1 MPYNQQYLDWKAG
14 KNGYDWVDC
23 LNFILIG
30 SAEATDA
37 KLTTGEINKI
47 KQINEITFSH
57 WVGEDMPYLPDE
69 PDKKLKK
76 ELDLYFSIIENSR
89 ENNINNEVQK
99 QMNKVAQW
107 IKTQDWFNSTF
118 AESIISWLVEIAK
131 SDGNIISNEKESINS
146 LAEFFDVEKPF

>member
-47 KQINEITFSH
+47 KQINEITFSLT
-57 WVGEDMPYLPDE
+57 GLA
-69 PDKKLKK
+69 KICLIS
-76 ELDLYFSIIENSR
+76 LTNL
-89 ENNINNEVQK
+89 
-99 QMNKVAQW
+99 
-107 IKTQDWFNSTF
+107 IKN
-118 AESIISWLVEIAK
+118 
-131 SDGNIISNEKESINS
+131 
-146 LAEFFDVEKPF
+146 

>member
-14 KNGYDWVDC
+14 KNGYDWADC

-76 ELDLYFSIIENSR
+76 ALDWYFSIIENSLP
-89 ENNINNEVQK
+89 NNINHEVQK

-107 IKTQDWFNSTF
+107 IKTQDWFNSVPDP
-118 AESIISWLVEIAK
+118 EM
-131 SDGNIISNEKESINS
+131 
-146 LAEFFDVEKPF
+146 